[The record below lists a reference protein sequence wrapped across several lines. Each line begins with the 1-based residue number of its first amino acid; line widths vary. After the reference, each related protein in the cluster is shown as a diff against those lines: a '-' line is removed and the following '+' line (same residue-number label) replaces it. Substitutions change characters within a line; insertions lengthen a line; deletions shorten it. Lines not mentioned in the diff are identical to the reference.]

1 MAMELWVFS
10 DRQLNSVAEWQAGI
24 DAEGYPLRL
33 SAEMIFEK
41 LRGFLPSY
49 LRGELAGFETYHV
62 DAGALIRSNPA
73 IHFDHEW
80 KYALGFRWLSSK
92 VNELRAAWM
101 AATAYAQATDGIIID
116 DQAAK
121 FHNAAEARQVVSD
134 VDRDFPGDQLIIG
147 KAVAEALNRLRS
159 KP

>member
-1 MAMELWVFS
+1 MAVALWVFS

-33 SAEMIFEK
+33 SIDRIFEQ

-49 LRGELAGFETYHV
+49 LRGELVGFETYHQ
-62 DAGALIRSNPA
+62 DAGALIRGNPA

-80 KYALGFRWLSSK
+80 KYALGFRWLSGK

-121 FHNAAEARQVVSD
+121 FHNAAAARQVVSD
-134 VDRDFPGDQLIIG
+134 VDRDGPGDGFLID
-147 KAVAEALNRLRS
+147 KAVMDALNRLRS
-159 KP
+159 KL

>member
-33 SAEMIFEK
+33 SIDRMFEK

-49 LRGELAGFETYHV
+49 LRGELAGFETYHQ
-62 DAGALIRSNPA
+62 DAGALIRSNPG

-92 VNELRAAWM
+92 ANELRAAWM

-134 VDRDFPGDQLIIG
+134 VDRDLPGDQLVID
-147 KAVAEALNRLRS
+147 KAVTEALNRLRS

>member
-1 MAMELWVFS
+1 MARALWVFS
-10 DRQLNSVAEWQAGI
+10 DRQVNSIAEWQAGI

-33 SAEMIFEK
+33 SAELIFEK

-49 LRGELAGFETYHV
+49 LRGELAGFETYHE
-62 DAGALIRSNPA
+62 DAGTLIRNNSV

-116 DQAAK
+116 DQATK
-121 FHNAAEARQVVSD
+121 FHNAAQARQVVGD
-134 VDRDFPGDQLIIG
+134 IDRDFPGDQLIID
-147 KAVAEALNRLRS
+147 KAVGDALNRLRS
-159 KP
+159 KS